1 MKFIRQM
8 TLAVLAA
15 ATLATASH
23 AADTAPA
30 PDWSL
35 TPKVKLELLNKLGS
49 DALHINVDSNNGSVK
64 LVGTVTKRETK
75 ELAGTVARS
84 VQGVKTVNNDLT
96 LAEAAKPGNNAV
108 EKDLHEGEAEVKD
121 AILESKVR
129 IALVDKL
136 GGDGFK
142 VGTEVASGVVTLKFD
157 KAASKDLRT
166 SAVNATQAVSGVAK
180 VVTVD
185 KQS

>member
-1 MKFIRQM
+1 MIRQI
-8 TLAVLAA
+8 TLAALAVA
-15 ATLATASH
+15 ALAPVSY
-23 AADTAPA
+23 AADTATA

-49 DALHINVDSNNGSVK
+49 DALRINVESTNGDVK
-64 LVGTVTKRETK
+64 LLGTVKKRETK

-84 VQGVKTVNNDLT
+84 VEGVKMVNNDLK
-96 LAEAAKPGNNAV
+96 LAEASKPGSNAV

-157 KAASKDLRT
+157 KAATKDQRN
-166 SAVNATQAVSGVAK
+166 SAVNAAQSVSGVAK